1 MRKDSLEI
9 EVSTTTVGAEII
21 ADTLTELTGEGVCVS
36 DEKDVLDVL
45 TASTN
50 WDYVEDNLVKGND
63 TVLVKGFCKLEDKD
77 RVISELEKRL
87 DLFKNDD
94 FGIDFGA
101 LSFKTREITTDKWDE
116 EWRKFYKTIELDKIA
131 VVPDWIEYDGDKAVV
146 RLEPG
151 MAFGTGEHAS
161 TRLCLGLLEGL
172 ALVGLDVIDVGTG
185 SGILGISASKLG
197 AKSVYMTDID
207 EKAVAIAR
215 ENVVKN
221 NAPNCIVEV
230 SDLADSISQD
240 VILANLTADIL
251 LRLLERL
258 SKSVKRGAKLIM
270 SGIIVE
276 RLDEV
281 LEAYTSQGFKVIK
294 VLSQDDWRAVMM
306 EY

>member
-45 TASTN
+45 TASNN

-87 DLFKNDD
+87 ASLKNDD

-270 SGIIVE
+270 SGIIAE

>member
-45 TASTN
+45 TASNN

-87 DLFKNDD
+87 ASLKNDD

-172 ALVGLDVIDVGTG
+172 ELVGLDVIDVGTG

-197 AKSVYMTDID
+197 SKSVYMTDID

>member
-21 ADTLTELTGEGVCVS
+21 SDTLTELTGEGVCVS

-50 WDYVEDNLVKGND
+50 WDYVEDNLVKGSSAV
-63 TVLVKGFCKLEDKD
+63 TVKGFCRIED
-77 RVISELEKRL
+77 SESVLTELKKRL
-87 DLFKNDD
+87 EAFKSED
-94 FGIDFGA
+94 FGIDFGT
-101 LSFKTREITTDKWDE
+101 LKVETQEVSTDNWDE

-131 VVPDWIEYDGDKAVV
+131 VVPDWIDYDGGKAVV

-161 TRLCLGLLEGL
+161 TRLCLGLLESL
-172 ALVGLDVIDVGTG
+172 ELVGLDVIDVGTG
-185 SGILGISASKLG
+185 SGILGIAASKLG

-207 EKAVAIAR
+207 EKAVAVAR
-215 ENVVKN
+215 ENVEKN
-221 NAPNCIVEV
+221 GAQNCTVEV
-230 SDLADSISQD
+230 SDLADSICQD

-251 LRLLERL
+251 LRLLDRL
-258 SKSVKRGAKLIM
+258 SNSVKKGSKLIA
-270 SGIIVE
+270 SGIIAE

-281 LEAYTSQGFKVIK
+281 LEAYTGCGFKLIK